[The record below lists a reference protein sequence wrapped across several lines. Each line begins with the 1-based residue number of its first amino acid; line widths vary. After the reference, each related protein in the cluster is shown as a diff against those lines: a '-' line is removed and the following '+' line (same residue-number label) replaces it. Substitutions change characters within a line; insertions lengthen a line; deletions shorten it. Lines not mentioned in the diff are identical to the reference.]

1 MLAERMIW
9 MKHSE
14 RLKDEI
20 IQCRYEGKDVQ
31 ELEHEVQIVLNLEE
45 GSDKERLADAVYKK
59 LEKSPVRADFLF
71 QEPQTYEAIRQ
82 VLPKD
87 AQDVFTF
94 QKQTYQEHLRGAWYG
109 RAIGCLLGIP
119 VEGWSRDRILGY
131 LKESGQY
138 PLVGYIRS
146 DVEPEVR
153 EKYQIMDQDPY
164 HSYDRRVIC
173 WKNNISSFPVDDDLN
188 YLIAAM
194 KLLEDFGRDFSSENV
209 MENWL
214 ISFPFLHSCTAERV
228 ACQNALNLIP
238 VTATATVYNPYREWI
253 GAQIRGDFFG
263 YINPGNPTEAASM
276 AYRDAAISH
285 TKNGIYGEMFIAAL
299 ISLAAQQEMNMPQ
312 LCRKALQ
319 QIPQTSRLYQDV
331 LQIIEHFENGD
342 SYEKLEE
349 LIYRQYDP
357 SQPFDWCYVNPNT
370 MICVAVILC
379 YEKSFGEAIAHAV
392 TAGFDTDCNGATVGS
407 ILGMRGGFRS
417 IEEKWTEDLEP
428 VLHSSIS
435 RYEQIGLEEA
445 VARTMKIIPF

>member
-31 ELEHEVQIVLNLEE
+31 ELESEVQVVLNLEE
-45 GSDKERLADAVYKK
+45 GEDKERLADAVYKK
-59 LEKSPVRADFLF
+59 LQKIPVCPDFPF
-71 QEPQTYEAIRQ
+71 QEPQTYDDIRQ
-82 VLPKD
+82 ILPKEALD
-87 AQDVFTF
+87 IFPF
-94 QKQTYQEHLRGAWYG
+94 QKQTYPEHLRGAWYG

-119 VEGWSRDRILGY
+119 VEGWSRARILGY

-138 PLVGYIRS
+138 PLDGYIRS
-146 DVEPEVR
+146 DAEQPVR
-153 EKYQIMDQDPY
+153 QKYQIMDLDPN

-173 WKNNISSFPVDDDLN
+173 WKNNITSFPVDDDLN

-228 ACQNALNLIP
+228 ACQNAVNLIP
-238 VTATATVYNPYREWI
+238 ISATATVYNPYREWI

-263 YINPGNPTEAASM
+263 YINPGNPAEAASM
-276 AYRDAAISH
+276 AYRDAAVSH

-299 ISLAAQQEMNMPQ
+299 ISLSALREMDMPQ

-331 LQIIEHFENGD
+331 LMIVEHFEKGD
-342 SYEKLEE
+342 SYEKLEKM
-349 LIYRQYDP
+349 IYQKYDP
-357 SQPFDWCYVNPNT
+357 DQSFDWCYVNPNT
-370 MICVAVILC
+370 MICVAAVLC

-392 TAGFDTDCNGATVGS
+392 TTGFDTDCNGATVGS
-407 ILGMRGGFRS
+407 ILGMRGGFGA
-417 IEEKWTEDLEP
+417 IEEKWLKDLEP

-435 RYEQIGLEEA
+435 GYEKIELEEA
-445 VARTMKIIPF
+445 VARTMKLL